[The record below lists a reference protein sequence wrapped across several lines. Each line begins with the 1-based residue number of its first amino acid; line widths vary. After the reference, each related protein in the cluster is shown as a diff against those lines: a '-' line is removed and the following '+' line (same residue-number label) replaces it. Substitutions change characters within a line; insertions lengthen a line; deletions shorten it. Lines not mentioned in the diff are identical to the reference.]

1 MHASLSHQAVL
12 LQEAI
17 DALNIRADG
26 SYIDG
31 TFGRGG
37 HSAAILSAL
46 GTKGYLL
53 ALDRDPEAERF
64 ARMYF
69 QVKQRLYFER
79 NGFEHLAEVAASH
92 GLLKQVQGI
101 LLDLG
106 VSSPQLDDAARGF
119 SFSREGPLD
128 MRMNPNEGLSA
139 AQWLASASEE
149 EISQVLKEFGEER
162 FHRRIARNV
171 IKQRRKA
178 PIVTTT
184 QFAQLVAS
192 AIPTCEPGKHPATRS
207 FQAVRIFINQELEAL
222 ESALNQSLDVLAP
235 GGRLVVISFHSLEDR
250 MVKRF
255 MRSQSRGRELPPDL
269 PVPAIECKPRLRVIG
284 RAIRPE
290 IAETERNP
298 RSRSAVMRVAERLG

>member
-46 GTKGYLL
+46 GTKGCLL

-69 QVKQRLYFER
+69 QADQRFCFER
-79 NGFEHLAEVAASH
+79 DGFEHLAEVAESH
-92 GLLKQVQGI
+92 GLLGQVQGI

-128 MRMNPNEGLSA
+128 MRMNPDKGNSA
-139 AQWLASASEE
+139 AEWLASASEK
-149 EISQVLKEFGEER
+149 EISRVLKEFGEER

-171 IKQRRKA
+171 IKQRREV

-192 AIPTCEPGKHPATRS
+192 AIPTREPGKHPATRS
-207 FQAVRIFINQELEAL
+207 FQAVRIFINHELEAL
-222 ESALNQSLDVLAP
+222 ESVLNQSLKVLAP
-235 GGRLVVISFHSLEDR
+235 GGRLVAISFHSLEDR

-255 MRSQSRGRELPPDL
+255 MRTQSRGRELPPDL

-284 RAIRPE
+284 RAIRPG
-290 IAETERNP
+290 IAEAERNP
-298 RSRSAVMRVAERLG
+298 RSRSAVMRVAECL